1 MFRLIKL
8 AIYALVGYALYEI
21 YQGMTMPQSARS
33 MAGGGGGGGGGAG
46 GNRNLRRALNTTA
59 GRMQTLTGA
68 GMGQTEQTLE
78 PNGGSAPHRVGRG
91 VTVR

>member
-21 YQGMTMPQSARS
+21 YQGMTMPRSAHS
-33 MAGGGGGGGGGAG
+33 MAGGGGGSAA